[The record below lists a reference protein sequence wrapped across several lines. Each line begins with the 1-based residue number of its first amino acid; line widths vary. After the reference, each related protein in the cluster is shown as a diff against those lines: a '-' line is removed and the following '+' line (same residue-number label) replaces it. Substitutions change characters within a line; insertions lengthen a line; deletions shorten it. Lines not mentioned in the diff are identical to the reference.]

1 MEVVPALIKG
11 WPLPGAWS
19 VVDHSA
25 RNASSAL
32 RGGPSLWVGVE
43 LSVIA
48 MQARTS
54 MHRIAKIVV
63 PGCIATSRCSNVTIV
78 GASPIVEGVRGVMMP
93 TLGLKW
99 SLFTIPRT
107 QRMSLAL

>member
-1 MEVVPALIKG
+1 MLVEVVPALIKG

-48 MQARTS
+48 M
-54 MHRIAKIVV
+54 
-63 PGCIATSRCSNVTIV
+63 
-78 GASPIVEGVRGVMMP
+78 
-93 TLGLKW
+93 
-99 SLFTIPRT
+99 
-107 QRMSLAL
+107 